1 MLPLSALLIS
11 WVVQLSVASTTLS
24 SPMTTSTRTN
34 YVVSMNFQNLNL
46 AAVDITGMTAK
57 STSASTSV
65 LFEVWYYPSPVTS
78 QILMSAGNGWTRVY
92 TGNVVVDGD
101 KVATI
106 SISSGTFLIPA
117 QSTYSIAVYS
127 GEWMPTPI
135 VADEHDLSGGNC
147 ILKLGSDVFYILQL
161 N

>member
-1 MLPLSALLIS
+1 MLLLTALLAAWAVKHCI
-11 WVVQLSVASTTLS
+11 AETTLIS
-24 SPMTTSTRTN
+24 SSASLDRNN
-34 YVVSMNFQNLNL
+34 YVVSMIFQNLNL
-46 AAVDITGMTAK
+46 AAVDITGLQAK
-57 STSASTSV
+57 STIANTAA

-78 QILMSAGNGWTRVY
+78 QTVMSAGNGWTRVY
-92 TGNVVVDGD
+92 TGNVAIDSD